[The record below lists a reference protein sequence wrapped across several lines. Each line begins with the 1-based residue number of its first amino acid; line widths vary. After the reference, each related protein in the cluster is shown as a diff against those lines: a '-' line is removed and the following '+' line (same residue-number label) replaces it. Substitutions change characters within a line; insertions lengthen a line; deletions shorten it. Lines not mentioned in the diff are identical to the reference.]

1 MGGLKKIRTT
11 EKKKTIMMGFSGE
24 VPKDV
29 LAMSKTAN
37 TEKQLSAILAKIAKE
52 NIANVLDV
60 GITMAGIILNNI
72 IVRIDRVL
80 MANSFCW
87 TRLLRT
93 THVDKDRIRNVN
105 RCVLA
110 AVKMCKSGE
119 DKLPTCDKET
129 IECILCAVF
138 ALVANSRDTIAE
150 IGNQIIRDSD
160 ESMRPALLARETEFM
175 EVLDNIVAVFRDVG
189 LFKRS
194 PPRVVVSKDETYI
207 ILMIGSPL
215 KA

>member
-1 MGGLKKIRTT
+1 MEKKTTVLGFSGSLDSVVKEVSKTMAT
-11 EKKKTIMMGFSGE
+11 EKK
-24 VPKDV
+24 
-29 LAMSKTAN
+29 
-37 TEKQLSAILAKIAKE
+37 LSAILAKIAKE
-52 NIANVLDV
+52 NTANVLDV

-87 TRLLRT
+87 TRLLKT
-93 THVDKDRIRNVN
+93 THVAKDRIRNVN
-105 RCVLA
+105 RCVLT
-110 AVKMCKSGE
+110 AVKLCKSNE

-194 PPRVVVSKDETYI
+194 PPRVVVSKDESYI

-215 KA
+215 NA

>member
-1 MGGLKKIRTT
+1 MEKKTTVLGFSGSLDSVVKEVSKTMAT
-11 EKKKTIMMGFSGE
+11 EKK
-24 VPKDV
+24 
-29 LAMSKTAN
+29 
-37 TEKQLSAILAKIAKE
+37 LSAILAKIAKE
-52 NIANVLDV
+52 NTANVLDV
-60 GITMAGIILNNI
+60 GITMSGIILNNI

-87 TRLLRT
+87 TRLLKT
-93 THVDKDRIRNVN
+93 THVAKDRIRNVN

-110 AVKMCKSGE
+110 AVKLCKSNE

-138 ALVANSRDTIAE
+138 ALVANSRDTIVE
-150 IGNQIIRDSD
+150 IGNQLIRDSD
-160 ESMRPALLARETEFM
+160 ESMHPALLTRETEFM

-194 PPRVVVSKDETYI
+194 PPRVVVSKDESYI
-207 ILMIGSPL
+207 ILMVGSPL
-215 KA
+215 NA